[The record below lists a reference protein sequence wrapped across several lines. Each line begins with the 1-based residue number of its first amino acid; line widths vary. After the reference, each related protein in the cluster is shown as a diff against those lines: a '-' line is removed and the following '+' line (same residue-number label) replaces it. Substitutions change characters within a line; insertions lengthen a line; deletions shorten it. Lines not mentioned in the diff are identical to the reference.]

1 LKGEIKRLVPFRGF
15 GFIRAENGE
24 DIFFHRSA
32 LRGKDFDT
40 LKEGTGVEFNVTRDP
55 KGLRAVSVRITR

>member
-1 LKGEIKRLVPFRGF
+1 LKGVIKSLNLLRGF

-24 DIFFHRSA
+24 DVFFHSSA

-40 LKEGTGVEFNVTRDP
+40 LKEGTGVEFNITRGP

>member
-1 LKGEIKRLVPFRGF
+1 MKGEIKRLVPFRGF

-32 LRGKDFDT
+32 CRGRDFDN
-40 LKEGTGVEFNVTRDP
+40 LQEGTRVEFDQFRGP

>member
-1 LKGEIKRLVPFRGF
+1 LKGVIKSLNLLRGF

-24 DIFFHRSA
+24 DVFLHRSA
-32 LRGKDFDT
+32 LRGKDFET
-40 LKEGTGVEFNVTRDP
+40 LKEGTGVEFNITRGP

>member
-1 LKGEIKRLVPFRGF
+1 MKGEIKRLVPFRGF
-15 GFIRAENGE
+15 GFIRGENGE

-32 LRGKDFDT
+32 LRAKDFDT
-40 LKEGTGVEFNVTRDP
+40 LKEGTGVEFNVTRGP

>member
-1 LKGEIKRLVPFRGF
+1 MKGVVKSLNLLRGF

-24 DIFFHRSA
+24 DVFFHRSA
-32 LRGKDFDT
+32 LRGKDFDN
-40 LKEGTGVEFNVTRDP
+40 LKEGTGVEFNITRGP